1 MEEMKIAVDNPR
13 PAMIKYPY
21 TPPKGTAT
29 PMKDN
34 VIDFSSLK
42 KRPTLKGNSIDN
54 DTAFQEEL
62 SDMLSKIPAHM
73 QDFVGRRFTFLMM
86 YSVVT
91 ARVAEMLTEEGYEP
105 SDFDPEEESTEA
117 FLANGPFFTEDEDR
131 APVWNGPMFDA
142 IDDEIFYRVASN
154 IELHGEDE
162 MKINL
167 DLMKREEDGGNWQI
181 LVDGEWQPGPPDE
194 YFDYLS
200 MMRED
205 WDEDEEDWEDEEE
218 APESIYDL
226 VLPNNVISAL
236 ARNGI
241 ETVKDLCDKTP
252 YDLLALKGI
261 GLKSVEMI
269 SEELEY
275 LGLGLK
281 RE

>member
-1 MEEMKIAVDNPR
+1 
-13 PAMIKYPY
+13 
-21 TPPKGTAT
+21 
-29 PMKDN
+29 MKDN
-34 VIDFSSLK
+34 VIDFSSLN
-42 KRPTLKGNSIDN
+42 KRPAAKGNSIDN

-62 SDMLSKIPAHM
+62 SDMLSKIPTHM

-91 ARVAEMLTEEGYEP
+91 ARVAEMLTEEGYNP

-117 FLANGPFFTEDEDR
+117 FLANGPLFTEDEDR
-131 APVWNGPMFDA
+131 APLWNGPMFDA

-154 IELHGEDE
+154 IELHGGDE
-162 MKINL
+162 MEITL

-205 WDEDEEDWEDEEE
+205 WDEE
-218 APESIYDL
+218 APESVYDL
-226 VLPNNVISAL
+226 ELPPGVLSTL

-241 ETVKDLCDKTP
+241 ETIDDLCGKTKAE
-252 YDLLALKGI
+252 LLALKGI

-281 RE
+281 KE